1 MARVTLQSIAERVG
15 VSRMTVSNA
24 FSRPDQLSDALR
36 ERILAVAAELGYLG
50 PDPSARSLATGTT
63 GTIGVLWAKEL
74 RYSLADEV
82 SARFL
87 GAVADEL
94 APSGLA
100 LTLVPAIAGGSV
112 VPARD
117 VAMDG
122 AIAFSCDPELPA
134 LDWLQRRG
142 LPLVYVDMAAP
153 RGGVAITIDDR
164 GGARAAA
171 RHVVALGHRH
181 IALFTTGFGDEPG
194 PTTGQLL
201 PEAGRIR
208 VIAERHA
215 GWLEGLDAAGIVPL
229 WVNQPNTYADAR
241 EAARAMLAVP
251 DRPTAVLCLT
261 DVLAS
266 SVMAAAADAGLG
278 VPGDLAVVGFDDHP
292 LALRSRPSLT
302 TVRLDVE
309 AKGRAA
315 AQALLAL
322 VAGCADVTL
331 SRPRSQRLP
340 VQLEVRG
347 STSGGVQL
355 DRSRTQRGLP
365 KSWVQ

>member
-1 MARVTLQSIAERVG
+1 MSTLARVTLQSIADRLG

-24 FSRPDQLSDALR
+24 FSRPDQLSEALR
-36 ERILAVAAELGYLG
+36 TRILAEAARLGYLG

-63 GTIGVLWAKEL
+63 GAIGVLWAKEL
-74 RYSLADEV
+74 RHSLADEV

-100 LTLVPAIAGGSV
+100 LTLVPAIADGSL

-134 LDWLQRRG
+134 LDWLQRRR
-142 LPLVYVDMAAP
+142 LPLVYVDMEAP
-153 RGGVAITIDDR
+153 AGQVAITIDDR

-171 RHVVALGHRH
+171 AHLVALGHRKV
-181 IALFTTGFGDEPG
+181 ALLTTGFGPDPG
-194 PTTGQLL
+194 PASGRLL
-201 PEAGRIR
+201 PAAARLR
-208 VIAERHA
+208 VIVERHA
-215 GWLEGLDAAGIVPL
+215 GWLDALGAAGVEPT

-241 EAARAMLAVP
+241 AAAQLMLAVA

-261 DVLAS
+261 DVMAQ
-266 SVMAAAADAGLG
+266 SVLAAASDAGLR
-278 VPGDLAVVGFDDHP
+278 VPEDLAVVGFDDHP
-292 LALRSRPSLT
+292 LALRTRPTLT
-302 TVRLDVE
+302 TVRQDVD

-315 AQALLAL
+315 ARALLAL
-322 VAGCADVTL
+322 IASRAGVTL
-331 SRPRSQRLP
+331 PRPRSRRLP
-340 VQLEVRG
+340 VQLEVRE
-347 STSGGVQL
+347 STSGGSQPN
-355 DRSRTQRGLP
+355 R
-365 KSWVQ
+365 

>member
-1 MARVTLQSIAERVG
+1 MARVTLQSIADRLG

-36 ERILAVAAELGYLG
+36 ERILAEAAALGYLG

-74 RYSLADEV
+74 RHALADEV

-94 APSGLA
+94 APGGLA
-100 LTLVPAIAGGSV
+100 LTLLPASADGGV

-134 LDWLQRRG
+134 LDWLQRRR
-142 LPLVYVDMAAP
+142 LPLVYVDMDAP
-153 RGGVAITIDDR
+153 AGEVAITIDDR

-171 RHVVALGHRH
+171 RHVVELGHRRV
-181 IALFTTGFGDEPG
+181 ALVTTGFGAEPG
-194 PTTGQLL
+194 PVSGPL
-201 PEAGRIR
+201 PEAAGRLR

-215 GWLEGLDAAGIVPL
+215 GWLEALGAAGIEPMV
-229 WVNQPNTYADAR
+229 VNQPHTYTDAR
-241 EAARAMLAVP
+241 EAARLMLAAP
-251 DRPTAVLCLT
+251 DRPTAALCLT
-261 DVLAS
+261 DVIAQ
-266 SVMAAAADAGLG
+266 SVLAAAADAGLR
-278 VPGDLAVVGFDDHP
+278 VPDDLAVVGFDDHP
-292 LALRSRPSLT
+292 LALRTRPTLT
-302 TVRLDVE
+302 TVRQDVD

-315 AQALLAL
+315 ARALLR
-322 VAGCADVTL
+322 VIAGRAGAPASGPL
-331 SRPRSQRLP
+331 GRRLP
-340 VQLEVRG
+340 VRLEGRE
-347 STSGGVQL
+347 STSGGS
-355 DRSRTQRGLP
+355 SRTG
-365 KSWVQ
+365 

>member
-1 MARVTLQSIAERVG
+1 MVRVTLQSIAERVG

-36 ERILAVAAELGYLG
+36 ERILAEAAALGYLG

-74 RYSLADEV
+74 RYALADEV

-94 APSGLA
+94 AASGLA
-100 LTLVPAIAGGSV
+100 LTLVPAIAEGSV

-142 LPLVYVDMAAP
+142 LPLVYVDMTAP

-171 RHVVALGHRH
+171 RHVIALGHRRV
-181 IALFTTGFGDEPG
+181 ALFTNGFGDEPG
-194 PTTGQLL
+194 PTTRQLL

-215 GWLEGLDAAGIVPL
+215 GWLEELVAAGIEPQ

-241 EAARAMLAVP
+241 EAARAMLADP

-266 SVMAAAADAGLG
+266 AVMAAAADAGLG
-278 VPGDLAVVGFDDHP
+278 VPDDLAVVGFDDHP
-292 LALRSRPSLT
+292 LALRSRPRLT
-302 TVRLDVE
+302 TVRQDVE

-322 VAGCADVTL
+322 IAGRADATVPRPQ
-331 SRPRSQRLP
+331 SRRLP

-347 STSGGVQL
+347 STSELSQL
-355 DRSRTQRGLP
+355 DR
-365 KSWVQ
+365 

>member
-1 MARVTLQSIAERVG
+1 MTLQSIADRLG

-36 ERILAVAAELGYLG
+36 ERILAEAEALGYLG

-63 GTIGVLWAKEL
+63 GTVGLLWAKEL
-74 RYSLADEV
+74 RHALADEV

-100 LTLVPAIAGGSV
+100 LTLLPAIAEGSV

-134 LDWLQRRG
+134 LDWLQRRQ

-153 RGGVAITIDDR
+153 RGQVAVTIDDR

-171 RHVVALGHRH
+171 RHLVDLGHRRV
-181 IALFTTGFGDEPG
+181 ALVTPGVGSAPG
-194 PTTGQLL
+194 PVPGPL
-201 PEAGRIR
+201 PAEAGRLR
-208 VIAERHA
+208 VIAERYA
-215 GWLEGLDAAGIVPL
+215 GWLEALSAAGIEPTL
-229 WVNQPNTYADAR
+229 VNQPHPYADAR
-241 EAARAMLAVP
+241 DAARLMLAAP
-251 DRPTAVLCLT
+251 ERPTAALCLT
-261 DVLAS
+261 DVIAQ
-266 SVMAAAADAGLG
+266 SVLAAAADAGLR
-278 VPGDLAVVGFDDHP
+278 VPDDLAVVGFDDHP
-292 LALRSRPSLT
+292 LALRTRPTLT
-302 TVRLDVE
+302 TVRQDVD

-315 AQALLAL
+315 ARALLRL
-322 VAGCADVTL
+322 VAGRADTTL
-331 SRPRSQRLP
+331 SSPRSRRLP
-340 VQLEVRG
+340 VQLEVRESTLGG
-347 STSGGVQL
+347 S
-355 DRSRTQRGLP
+355 SRTE
-365 KSWVQ
+365 

>member
-1 MARVTLQSIAERVG
+1 MAMARVTLQSIAERLG

-122 AIAFSCDPELPA
+122 AMAFSCDPELPA

-171 RHVVALGHRH
+171 RHVVALGHRRV
-181 IALFTTGFGDEPG
+181 ALFTSGFGEVPG
-194 PTTGQLL
+194 PTTGRLL

-215 GWLEGLDAAGIVPL
+215 GWLEGLDAAGIIPL

-302 TVRLDVE
+302 TVRQDVE

-322 VAGCADVTL
+322 VAGRADVTL

-355 DRSRTQRGLP
+355 DR
-365 KSWVQ
+365 

>member
-1 MARVTLQSIAERVG
+1 MPRITLQSIADRLG

-24 FSRPDQLSDALR
+24 FSRPDQLSGALR
-36 ERILAVAAELGYLG
+36 TRILAEAALLGYLG

-63 GTIGVLWAKEL
+63 GTIGLLWAKEL
-74 RYSLADEV
+74 RHSLADEV

-100 LTLVPAIAGGSV
+100 LTLLPAVAGGTV

-134 LDWLQRRG
+134 LDWLQRRR
-142 LPLVYVDMAAP
+142 LPVVYVDMAAP
-153 RGGVAITIDDR
+153 RGQVAITIDDR

-171 RHVVALGHRH
+171 RHVMALGHRR
-181 IALFTTGFGDEPG
+181 IALFTSGFGAEPG
-194 PTTGQLL
+194 PTTAPLL
-201 PEAGRIR
+201 PESARIR

-215 GWLEGLDAAGIVPL
+215 GWLDVLGAAGVEPV
-229 WVNQPNTYADAR
+229 WVNQPNTYTDAR
-241 EAARAMLAVP
+241 EAARLMLAGP
-251 DRPTAVLCLT
+251 RRPTAVLCLT

-266 SVMAAAADAGLG
+266 SVLAAAADAGLA
-278 VPGDLAVVGFDDHP
+278 VPADLSVVGFDDHP
-292 LALRSRPSLT
+292 LALRSRPRLT
-302 TVRLDVE
+302 TVRQDVE

-322 VAGCADVTL
+322 VAVGAGATGT
-331 SRPRSQRLP
+331 RPRSRRLP

-347 STSGGVQL
+347 STSGGSSL
-355 DRSRTQRGLP
+355 NR
-365 KSWVQ
+365 

>member
-1 MARVTLQSIAERVG
+1 MSRITLQSIADRLG

-24 FSRPDQLSDALR
+24 FSRPDQLSEALR
-36 ERILAVAAELGYLG
+36 TRILAEAAELGYLG

-63 GTIGVLWAKEL
+63 GTIGVLWAKEF

-87 GAVADEL
+87 GAVADEV
-94 APSGLA
+94 AASGLA
-100 LTLVPAIAGGSV
+100 LTLLPADTAGSV

-134 LDWLQRRG
+134 LDWLQRRH
-142 LPLVYVDMAAP
+142 LPVVYVDMAAP
-153 RGGVAITIDDR
+153 RGQVAITIDDR

-171 RHVVALGHRH
+171 RHVVDLGHRRV
-181 IALFTTGFGDEPG
+181 ALFTTGFGATPG
-194 PTTGQLL
+194 PATGPLL
-201 PEAGRIR
+201 PDSARIR

-215 GWLEGLDAAGIVPL
+215 GWMDGLGAAGIEPM
-229 WVNQPNTYADAR
+229 WVNQPNTYTDAR
-241 EAARAMLAVP
+241 DAARLMLVGA

-266 SVMAAAADAGLG
+266 AVLAAAADAGLA

-292 LALRSRPSLT
+292 LAQRSRPSLT
-302 TVRLDVE
+302 TVAQDVD

-322 VAGCADVTL
+322 IAGGADVSL
-331 SRPRSQRLP
+331 SRPRSRQLP
-340 VQLEVRG
+340 VQLQVRA
-347 STSGGVQL
+347 STRGDSQL
-355 DRSRTQRGLP
+355 DR
-365 KSWVQ
+365 

>member
-1 MARVTLQSIAERVG
+1 MARVTLQSIADRVG

-24 FSRPDQLSDALR
+24 FSRPDQLSEPLR

-63 GTIGVLWAKEL
+63 GTVGVLWAADL
-74 RYSLADEV
+74 RHALADEV

-94 APSGLA
+94 GRAGLA
-100 LTLVPAIAGGSV
+100 LTLVPASVDGAV

-134 LDWLQRRG
+134 LDWLQRRD

-153 RGGVAITIDDR
+153 PGEVTITIDDR

-171 RHVVALGHRH
+171 QHVVDLGHRRV
-181 IALFTTGFGDEPG
+181 ALLTSGYGPEPG
-194 PTTGQLL
+194 IATGPLT
-201 PEAGRIR
+201 ASAARHR
-208 VIAERHA
+208 VITERLA
-215 GWLEGLDAAGIVPL
+215 GWRDALTAAGIDPL
-229 WVNQPNTYADAR
+229 VVNQPDDYSPAPLA
-241 EAARAMLAVP
+241 AARMLDGP

-261 DVLAS
+261 DVLAQ
-266 SVMAAAADAGLG
+266 SVLAAASDAGLT
-278 VPGDLAVVGFDDHP
+278 VPDDRAVVGFDDHP
-292 LALRSRPSLT
+292 LTLRTRPTLS
-302 TVRLDVE
+302 TVRQDVD

-315 AQALLAL
+315 ARALLRL
-322 VAGCADVTL
+322 VAGRADSAL
-331 SRPRSQRLP
+331 SRPRSRRLP
-340 VQLEVRG
+340 VQLAVRG
-347 STSGGVQL
+347 STVGDGW
-355 DRSRTQRGLP
+355 R
-365 KSWVQ
+365 

>member
-1 MARVTLQSIAERVG
+1 MARVTLQSIADRLG

-24 FSRPDQLSDALR
+24 FSRPDQLSEALR
-36 ERILAVAAELGYLG
+36 ERILAEAAALGYLG

-94 APSGLA
+94 AARGLA
-100 LTLVPAIAGGSV
+100 LTLLPAISEGSV

-134 LDWLQRRG
+134 LDWLRRRG

-153 RGGVAITIDDR
+153 RGEVAITIDDR

-171 RHVVALGHRH
+171 RHLVALGHRRV
-181 IALFTTGFGDEPG
+181 ALFTTGFGEEPG
-194 PTTGQLL
+194 PTTAALQ
-201 PEAGRIR
+201 PDAGRIR

-215 GWLEGLDAAGIVPL
+215 GWLEALSVAGIEPQ
-229 WVNQPNTYADAR
+229 WVNQPNTYDDAR
-241 EAARAMLAVP
+241 EAARAMLAGP
-251 DRPTAVLCLT
+251 ERPTAVLCLT

-266 SVMAAAADAGLG
+266 SMLAAAADAGLG

-292 LALRSRPSLT
+292 LALRSRPRLT
-302 TVRLDVE
+302 TVRQDVE

-315 AQALLAL
+315 AQALLVL
-322 VAGCADVTL
+322 VAGRADMTV
-331 SRPRSQRLP
+331 SRPRSRRLP
-340 VQLEVRG
+340 VQLVVRG
-347 STSGGVQL
+347 STSGGSQL
-355 DRSRTQRGLP
+355 DRSQ
-365 KSWVQ
+365 